1 MIDYK
6 GEASFFCDKIWFA
19 TQTSLQIAFF
29 LVAAFTTPAQIETCA
44 TPLF

>member
-29 LVAAFTTPAQIETCA
+29 SGCRVYDARTD
-44 TPLF
+44 